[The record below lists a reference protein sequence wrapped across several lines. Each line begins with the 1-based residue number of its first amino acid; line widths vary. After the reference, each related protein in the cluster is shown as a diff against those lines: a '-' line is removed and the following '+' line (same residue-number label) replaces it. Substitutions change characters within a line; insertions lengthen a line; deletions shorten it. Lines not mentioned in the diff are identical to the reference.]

1 MQYRD
6 GRTVRGLR
14 VDGADHACLAMLALR
29 AVVPHW
35 LCVLDA
41 DGVGQDARAGGVGD
55 GHEAGEEGVGLVG
68 HDVCDGDAR
77 VVEGGLYD
85 GVVLCLML
93 AREQGSHTL
102 SGIPL
107 D

>member
-1 MQYRD
+1 
-6 GRTVRGLR
+6 
-14 VDGADHACLAMLALR
+14 MLALR

-41 DGVGQDARAGGVGD
+41 NGVGEDAGAGCVGD

-68 HDVCDGDAR
+68 HDVCDRDAR

-85 GVVLCLML
+85 GVVLWFML
-93 AREQGSHTL
+93 AHEQRGRFL
-102 SGIPL
+102 S
-107 D
+107 